1 MWTSPRS
8 IPASSRWERAVERR
22 LFVGGNRFVLRP
34 CPRDDHRL
42 GKFPGPGKHE
52 RGIALFR
59 WRVRGSHLRGAW
71 RIACILSG
79 STISA
84 CGAVWHLGC
93 PCAVL
98 ASLHRGEEG
107 LYAGVGGVGV
117 QFLGGVPAHQMLGFQ
132 PDAFAPHRSPKGDE
146 GLGVELPT
154 LMGQFVQ
161 LFAGADLHAAYPLP
175 THVHLFFIPALK
187 PVISPVKMQ
196 GLKPLYASP
205 LPFCMA
211 RLAAG

>member
-1 MWTSPRS
+1 MADRLYS
-8 IPASSRWERAVERR
+8 IRKYHFPLW
-22 LFVGGNRFVLRP
+22 GG
-34 CPRDDHRL
+34 L
-42 GKFPGPGKHE
+42 G
-52 RGIALFR
+52 I
-59 WRVRGSHLRGAW
+59 WV
-71 RIACILSG
+71 
-79 STISA
+79 
-84 CGAVWHLGC
+84 
-93 PCAVL
+93 VL
-98 ASLHRGEEG
+98 APFPPALHRGEEG